1 MGRRELTVHLRGFTL
16 CAGCAA
22 GVTDSEAELS
32 SISANGTSGASDGDR
47 ELSGPEAAESFVS
60 VLSSVAPV
68 APSGCPFACKKHNS
82 MSQSGTQGEH
92 CRRREESH

>member
-1 MGRRELTVHLRGFTL
+1 VGSSELTVHLRGFTL

-32 SISANGTSGASDGDR
+32 SISANGTSGASDGDK

-60 VLSSVAPV
+60 VLSSVAPAV
-68 APSGCPFACKKHNS
+68 PSGCPFAYNKHNL
-82 MSQSGTQGEH
+82 MTQFGT
-92 CRRREESH
+92 

>member
-1 MGRRELTVHLRGFTL
+1 MGCSELTVHLRGFTL

-32 SISANGTSGASDGDR
+32 SISANGTSGASDGDK

-60 VLSSVAPV
+60 VLSSVAPAV
-68 APSGCPFACKKHNS
+68 PSGCPFACKKHNS
-82 MSQSGTQGEH
+82 MSQSGTRGEH
-92 CRRREESH
+92 R